1 MVKRFPDMAGHV
13 TVHKEA
19 ASPQTIILSGFQRA
33 LHHGRQVVY
42 MLSTIA
48 LLLAAAIM
56 TYGVIVRHVVGVA
69 PLWEDEVC
77 IFLLVGATFLS
88 AASVQAHRGHV
99 GIEAAPLLRSDMNG
113 VRRLLSDL
121 SSFLFCAFF
130 TWKTAA
136 LLHEVWMEGQRSPSA
151 WAPPLWIP
159 YLLMT
164 LGMLF
169 LTLQLLLQVM
179 NALTSRQGGRS

>member
-1 MVKRFPDMAGHV
+1 MAKRFPDMAGHV
-13 TVHKEA
+13 ALHKEA
-19 ASPQTIILSGFQRA
+19 ASPQAIILPGFQRA
-33 LHHGRQVVY
+33 LHHSRQVVY
-42 MLSTIA
+42 TLSTIA

-56 TYGVIVRHVVGVA
+56 TYGVIVRHVVGAA
-69 PLWEDEVC
+69 PLWQDEVC

-99 GIEAAPLLRSDMNG
+99 GIEAALLPSDLNR

-121 SSFLFCAFF
+121 FSFLFCAFF
-130 TWKTAA
+130 TWKAAA

-179 NALTSRQGGRS
+179 NGLTKRQGGRS